1 MASTIT
7 GVTRVD
13 HNALD
18 TITCKGC
25 LALARA
31 SARAGLGAV
40 SVGVA
45 ATVVSLALVDLCT
58 LGAAA
63 LVPCFACAGTGAR
76 ASLGAVSVGVAA
88 SIGYYTL
95 VHLCADLATALVPGL
110 AFAGWF
116 GLLALFAFRTD
127 CARAA
132 TTVFRV
138 AVVNLITLDLA
149 VSSKVSLTSAR
160 VSTGPGVAAQS
171 LSVAV
176 MLLVGV
182 GAWVDRLARFAGAG
196 KPILARARAGARA
209 GLGAVSVGVA
219 AAVGRLALV
228 YLRALQFPPTS
239 FSIVLEACLARA

>member
-1 MASTIT
+1 VASTIT

-31 SARAGLGAV
+31 SARASLGAV

-45 ATVVSLALVDLCT
+45 AT
-58 LGAAA
+58 
-63 LVPCFACAGTGAR
+63 
-76 ASLGAVSVGVAA
+76 
-88 SIGYYTL
+88 IGCYTL
-95 VHLCADLATALVPGL
+95 VHLCAGLTTALVPGL
-110 AFAGWF
+110 ACAGWA

-149 VSSKVSLTSAR
+149 VSSKVSLASAR